1 MGYGTYTYPYTQP
14 AYVYNTNSTQF
25 SLASNAISPPA
36 NGFPVS
42 INGRN
47 YMVDTSF
54 EPYRREAFRHKSIA
68 PQRQSLHF
76 TNIPDD
82 GTVSTEGLWRREA
95 RDWSL
100 GSGQTYFDRNKSAN
114 ERFYHSKGIN
124 PWTQWQ
130 LTLHNDV
137 TPQYKGTVGLVK
149 SIHVGKYIYIADG
162 INTASSTVA
171 YRTTWA
177 SSPTTWASGA
187 TTLTGMASGTVVLDI
202 CTDGYYVY
210 VLTINGVYQYA
221 QGVAGSPVRFVK
233 STNSSG
239 TDTAWTINL
248 SGQGSYPT
256 GIIAYVG
263 GRLMVA
269 LNNVASWGTGAV
281 AGSNIW
287 DLSSSTPHTSGAALA
302 ANTPELLMHHPTP
315 TWKWIAM
322 ASGSANVYLAGY
334 AWDGTQADRGSIYR
348 ATIQATVASTNNNN
362 TELNYPVQAL
372 PMTLGEYPTAMHGYL
387 NYIFI
392 GTNKGIRMCQPLNQ
406 YDPSGNSGD
415 LKAGP
420 LIPDIQEIPGQPV
433 TAIVGDDRYIYWAW
447 NNYDG
452 VSTGLGRLD
461 LTTFI
466 DPLAPAYAS
475 DLMITGQGSGQGA
488 CTWLDWDPNTNTPLM
503 SINSLT
509 AGGTTG
515 NYIYTGNPNSCVTS
529 GTIDSG
535 YITYGIPDNKNVVR
549 LETNV
554 QNNNGSSVSFALS
567 VDNQAAVNIGSYSN
581 SLQQGAFDFVQ
592 NGTGQQFGEQYRL
605 YTTLTA
611 GGTLLNHV
619 SPILNRWTLK
629 GLPGIPSGIMIS
641 AVILLYEPLEM
652 EGQII
657 YQDPYVEYA
666 YLENLRQKQLVVP
679 YVEGPFTAN
688 VTVDLIDWLP
698 ERRRDVRLGGY
709 HGDMVVTLKTV
720 TG

>member
-1 MGYGTYTYPYTQP
+1 MGYSSYSNPYYDP
-14 AYVYNTNSTQF
+14 SYVYNTNSTQF
-25 SLASNAISPPA
+25 SLASNAVSPPP
-36 NGFPVS
+36 NGFPIS
-42 INGRN
+42 INGRT

-100 GSGQTYFDRNKSAN
+100 GSGQKYFDRNKSAN

-124 PWTQWQ
+124 PWTQWEIS
-130 LTLHNDV
+130 LHNDV
-137 TPQYKGTVGLVK
+137 TKQYTGVVGSVK
-149 SIHVGKYIYIADG
+149 AIHVGKYIYIADG

-177 SSPTTWASGA
+177 SSP

-210 VLTINGVYQYA
+210 VLTINGVYQYS
-221 QGVAGSPVRFVK
+221 QGTAGSPTRFVK

-239 TDTAWTINL
+239 TDTAWTTNL
-248 SGQGSYPT
+248 SGYGSYPT

-263 GRLMVA
+263 GRLIVA

-281 AGSNIW
+281 AGANVW
-287 DLSSSTPHTSGAALA
+287 DLSSSTPHTSGNALSA
-302 ANTPELLMHHPTP
+302 TTPELLMHHPTP
-315 TWKWIAM
+315 TWKWTAI
-322 ASGSANVYLAGY
+322 ASGSANIYLAGY

-348 ATIQATVASTNNNN
+348 ATIQATSANTSSNN

-392 GTNKGIRMCQPLNQ
+392 GTNKGIRMAQPLNQ

-420 LIPDIQEIPGQPV
+420 LIPDIQELPSQPV

-447 NNYDG
+447 NNFDD

-475 DLMITGQGSGQGA
+475 DLMVDGQGSGLGA

-503 SINSLT
+503 SMNAVALE
-509 AGGTTG
+509 GTTG
-515 NYIYTGNPNSCVTS
+515 NYIYTGNPNSCVSS
-529 GTIDSG
+529 GMIDSG

-554 QNNNGSSVSFALS
+554 QNNNGSSVSFGLS
-567 VDNQAAVNIGSYSN
+567 VDNQATTSLGSYSN
-581 SLQQGAFDFVQ
+581 NLQQGAFDFISLGV
-592 NGTGQQFGEQYRL
+592 GQQFGEQYRL

-611 GGTLLNHV
+611 GGSTGSKV
-619 SPILNRWTLK
+619 SPVLNRWTLK
-629 GLPGIPSGIMIS
+629 GLPGIPSGITIS
-641 AVILLYEPLEM
+641 AVILFYEPLEM

-657 YQDPYVEYA
+657 YQDPYTEYA
-666 YLENLRQKQLVVP
+666 YLETLRQKQLVVS

-709 HGDMVVTLKTV
+709 HGNMVVTLKTV

>member
-14 AYVYNTNSTQF
+14 AYVYNTNSTQT
-25 SLASNAISPPA
+25 ASASSSITPPP
-36 NGFPVS
+36 NGFPIS
-42 INGRN
+42 INGRT
-47 YMVDTSF
+47 YMIDTSF
-54 EPYRREAFRHKSIA
+54 EPYRREAFRHKSIP

-114 ERFYHSKGIN
+114 ERFFHSKGIN

-137 TPQYKGTVGLVK
+137 TKQYTGTVGSVK

-171 YRTTWA
+171 YRTTWS
-177 SSPTTWASGA
+177 SSP
-187 TTLTGMASGTVVLDI
+187 TTLTGMASGTTVLDL

-210 VLTINGVYQYA
+210 ILTTNGVYQYA
-221 QGVAGSPVRFVK
+221 AGTSSSPTRFVK

-239 TDTAWTINL
+239 TDAAWTANI
-248 SGQGSYPT
+248 SGVPLT
-256 GIIAYVG
+256 GIIAYTG
-263 GRLMVA
+263 GRLIMA
-269 LNNVASWGTGAV
+269 LNNVASWGTGASV
-281 AGSNIW
+281 GANVW
-287 DLSSSTPHTSGAALA
+287 DLSSSTSHVSGTALA
-302 ANTPELLMHHPTP
+302 TGTPEHLMTHPTL
-315 TWKWIAM
+315 TWRWTAI

-334 AWDGTQADRGSIYR
+334 AWDGTVADRGSIYR
-348 ATIQATVASTNNNN
+348 ATINATAGNLTSNN

-406 YDPSGNSGD
+406 YDPSGNAGD

-420 LIPDIQEIPGQPV
+420 LIPDITEVPSQPV

-447 NNYDG
+447 NNYDTL
-452 VSTGLGRLD
+452 STGLGRLD

-466 DPLAPAYAS
+466 DALAPAYAS

-503 SINSLT
+503 SMNGLT
-509 AGGTTG
+509 NAGTTG

-535 YITYGIPDNKNVVR
+535 FITYGIPDNKNVVR
-549 LETNV
+549 VETNV
-554 QNNNGSSVSFALS
+554 ENNNGSSVSFGLA
-567 VDNQAAVNIGSYSN
+567 VDNQVTINLGTYSN
-581 SLQQGAFDFVQ
+581 NLQQGVFDFIQ
-592 NGTGQQFGEQYRL
+592 LGLGQQFGEQYRL
-605 YTTLTA
+605 YTTLNA
-611 GGTLLNHV
+611 GTQGGNNV

-629 GLPGIPSGIMIS
+629 GLPGIPSGIQIM

-657 YQDPYVEYA
+657 YQDPYAEYA

-688 VTVDLIDWLP
+688 VTVDMIDWLP
-698 ERRRDVRLGGY
+698 ERRRDVRQGGY